1 MKNEF
6 NRVISSM
13 INVGEAEL
21 FREMA
26 RQFNYNTLSK
36 ATYVKEVH
44 KQYVEFPS
52 SFLGGMK
59 KIELGDLL
67 FITYDKFT
75 KELRLCVLQAKYRR
89 RSYRKFLNCQA
100 DIYQWELLYYKPDV
114 DNKSKMNIPKHILNF
129 RNDYKSITAYGIFYH
144 DKNMNMID
152 FLYTLPE
159 LFTPKSLVP
168 SPSSTFVF
176 NCPNLSV
183 CKSSCCGCS
192 TTVCPTKQGGIPK
205 ETLFTCSMD
214 IFEQEVLRCKV
225 GAPINDDDIRKYILR
240 LLDEMKMDAEEPE
253 IIDEILRTYE
263 YGYNTILDEYRY
275 EEGHP
280 AAIIIV
286 TDSKRDLK
294 LYIG

>member
-1 MKNEF
+1 MKNRL
-6 NRVISSM
+6 NRAISGMS
-13 INVGEAEL
+13 NVGEVEL

-26 RQFNYNTLSK
+26 RQFNYYTFAN
-36 ATYVKEVH
+36 ATYVQEMH

-89 RSYRKFLNCQA
+89 RSYRKFLNCKA
-100 DIYQWELLYYKPDV
+100 DIYQWELLYYKLDV
-114 DNKSKMNIPKHILNF
+114 DNKSKINIPKHILNF

-144 DKNMNMID
+144 DKNLNMID

-159 LFTPKSLVP
+159 LFMPKSLVL

-176 NCPNLSV
+176 NCPNLSI

-192 TTVCPTKQGGIPK
+192 TTVCPSKQGGVPK

-214 IFEQEVLRCKV
+214 IFEREVLHCKI
-225 GAPINDDDIRKYILR
+225 GAPINNDEIRKYLLG
-240 LLDEMKMDAEEPE
+240 LLDKMKKDAEDPE
-253 IIDEILRTYE
+253 IIEEILRVYE
-263 YGYNTILDEYRY
+263 YDYYARIDDYIFD
-275 EEGHP
+275 EGHP
-280 AAIIIV
+280 SAIIVI
-286 TDSKRDLK
+286 TDSGKELIS
-294 LYIG
+294 YIR